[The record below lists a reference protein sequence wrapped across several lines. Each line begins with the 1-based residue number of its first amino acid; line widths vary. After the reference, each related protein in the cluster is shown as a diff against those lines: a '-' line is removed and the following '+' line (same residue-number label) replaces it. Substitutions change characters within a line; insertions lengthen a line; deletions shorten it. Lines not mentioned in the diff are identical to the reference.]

1 MPATNILRRSTFE
14 FRGLRRPIQFALAT
28 MLGAAWLFA
37 LPEPAAAQ
45 DDEKNVKVVEQPV
58 LTTKDGWQIH
68 TTYYKSTEGKEASVV
83 VLLHVKSGNRL
94 VWNNGFAQRLQNQ
107 GYAVISV
114 DLRKHGQ
121 SKGRT
126 GETVDDGDKKKSKK
140 SSKKSP
146 QTEVNRYDYQRM
158 IDMDLE
164 AVKKFIF
171 TEHQKQNLN
180 MRKMA
185 IIAPEMSAPIALNF
199 TLRDWLKKPYD
210 DAPTLAS
217 KTPKGQDV
225 QSLVLLSPDANLP
238 GVNTTRTISLLKK
251 LQIAFLICGASK
263 DSTDKRQTSRL
274 FKQLGGEAQK
284 NSEQK
289 RVYLKTYAYKLRGTD
304 LLGKKIG
311 TEEYI
316 LAFLDKHLKK
326 LNNDWTAWRD
336 RRSKLG
342 S

>member
-1 MPATNILRRSTFE
+1 MRAAKRLHRSTFE
-14 FRGLRRPIQFALAT
+14 FHSFGRPILFALAAI
-28 MLGAAWLFA
+28 LAAVGLFA
-37 LPEPAAAQ
+37 APEPATAQ

-58 LTTKDGWQIH
+58 LTTKDGWEIH

-83 VLLHVKSGNRL
+83 VLLHVKAGNRL
-94 VWNNGFAQRLQNQ
+94 VWHNGFAQRLQDQ

-121 SKGRT
+121 SKGRA
-126 GETVDDGDKKKSKK
+126 GETVDDDDKKKASNKK
-140 SSKKSP
+140 P
-146 QTEVNRYDYQRM
+146 AQTDVTNRDYPRM
-158 IDMDLE
+158 VDMDLE

-171 TEHQKQNLN
+171 EEHQKQNLN

-210 DAPTLAS
+210 DAPTFAS

-225 QSLVLLSPDANLP
+225 QSLVLMSPETNLP
-238 GVNTTRTISLLKK
+238 GVTTARTISALKN
-251 LQIAFLICGASK
+251 LPIAFLICGASK
-263 DSTDKRQTSRL
+263 DSTDKRMTSRI

-284 NSEQK
+284 NSEEK
-289 RVYLKTYAYKLRGTD
+289 RVYLKTYPYKLRGTD